1 MGIKSDVKK
10 ALRQVI
16 NTNDTEYAVYDF
28 GGPVL
33 KDIGQLDLTYN
44 RETGFGA
51 YMIRMQ
57 PGSETTHHVHTVR
70 EEYLIIE
77 GDVVESDGLELGP
90 GDYVIYE
97 PGSEHTS
104 RSVNGCVLIGF
115 DSKATENGA

>member
-1 MGIKSDVKK
+1 MANNSNQQEGR
-10 ALRQVI
+10 RQVI
-16 NTNDTEYAVYDF
+16 DTQNAEYEDYDF

-44 RETGFGA
+44 RETGLGA

-57 PGSETTHHVHTVR
+57 PGTETTPHVHTIR

-77 GDVVESDGLELGP
+77 GDLIESDGLVLGP

-97 PGSEHTS
+97 PGTEHSS
-104 RSVNGCVLIGF
+104 RTVNGCLLIGF
-115 DSKATENGA
+115 DSRPATNEG